1 MAGNALLHQIANPNV
16 PDIYGAFRQGQAD
29 ARQDRSRNAL
39 GKVLGGDKS
48 AMPELLQNDPQQGFQ
63 VQQYLSQLDE
73 NSRKALAQNTEMAAR
88 ELIGVAQIQD
98 PQQKI
103 SAWQQAL
110 QRHKGMGL
118 DTSSYEGL
126 DPDSGMN
133 VAASRIIPIAELV
146 KQSRPDPQLAET
158 ARHNRAMEEAAAERA
173 RIMRDRLTNPPPQ
186 KAPPGYRYTPD
197 NTLERTPGGPA
208 DLKFRSAMSKDKGAL
223 DSGTSAIDAAI
234 SNIDA
239 LIGAGVDDPATP
251 DRDESQPHPGLKAIT
266 GSIDA
271 RTPTFFQTSK
281 DAEVLA
287 EAIRSQASIQG
298 LANVR
303 GTAGAVGAITEAE
316 WPRLES
322 LFSALQQSQGTPQ
335 FTENLKKY
343 RNELSAIKRKLQ
355 GKFAET
361 YEDGGQMPTM
371 PQQPAQ
377 APDVDAL
384 VDFYLN
390 QP

>member
-1 MAGNALLHQIANPNV
+1 MSNALLQQIANPNV
-16 PDIYGAFRQGQAD
+16 PDIYGAFRQGQTD

-39 GKVLGGDKS
+39 AQVLGGDKS
-48 AMPELLQNDPQQGFQ
+48 AMPELLQNDPQAGFE
-63 VQQYLSQLDE
+63 VQKYLSTLDDQ
-73 NSRKALAQNTEMAAR
+73 SRKRLAENTELAAR
-88 ELIGVAQIQD
+88 ELFGVAQIKEPTQRL
-98 PQQKI
+98 
-103 SAWQQAL
+103 SAWQQAI

-126 DPDSGMN
+126 DPDSGLN
-133 VAASRIIPIAELV
+133 VAAARVVPIAELL
-146 KQSRPDPQLAET
+146 KQSRGDPQLAET
-158 ARHNRAMEEAAAERA
+158 TRHNQALEAAAAERN
-173 RIMRDRLTNPPPQ
+173 RIMRDRMTNPPPQ
-186 KAPPGYRYTPD
+186 KAPPGYRYTAD

-208 DLKFRSAMSKDKGAL
+208 ALKFRSAMSKDKGAL

-234 SNIDA
+234 SNIDD

-251 DRDESQPHPGLKAIT
+251 DRDESKPHPGLKAIT

-271 RTPTFFQTSK
+271 RTPTLFQTSK

-322 LFSALQQSQGTPQ
+322 LFAALQQTQGTPQ
-335 FTENLKKY
+335 FQENLKKY
-343 RNELSAIKRKLQ
+343 RTELATIKRKLQ
-355 GKFAET
+355 NKFTET
-361 YEDGGQMPTM
+361 YEGGGQMPEV
-371 PQQPAQ
+371 PAQ
-377 APDVDAL
+377 SPDVDAL

-390 QP
+390 QPP